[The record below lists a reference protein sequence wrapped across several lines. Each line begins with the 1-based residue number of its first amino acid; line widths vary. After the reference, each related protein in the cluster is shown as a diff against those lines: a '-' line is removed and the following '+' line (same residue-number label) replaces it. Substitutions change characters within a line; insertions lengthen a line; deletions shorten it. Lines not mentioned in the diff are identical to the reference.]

1 MVGND
6 VGTMRVNSIRE
17 QSYQVLLG
25 TLLGDAYI
33 PKLFNTAKSY
43 GLGIDHST
51 AQEKYLRWK
60 CEQINLPYKI
70 YKRNRFD
77 KRTQKTYSSVAA
89 HFNRST
95 MFFLLRTLLYP
106 NGKKRLTADI
116 LNQLSPQA
124 IAIWYCDDGC
134 LYKNKK
140 HGLTQLSFALDGF
153 SQDERELVK
162 EMFRARYRLRFRSHA
177 KQIRLTDLKSVRYF
191 IRVVK
196 FYVPKCMEYKVR
208 LK

>member
-1 MVGND
+1 
-6 VGTMRVNSIRE
+6 MRVNNARE

-33 PKLFNTAKSY
+33 PKLFNTEKSY
-43 GLGIDHST
+43 GLGIDHS
-51 AQEKYLRWK
+51 AVQEKYLRWK
-60 CEQINLPYKI
+60 CEQINLPHKL

-134 LYKNKK
+134 LYTNKK
-140 HGLTQLSFALDGF
+140 HHLTQLTFALDNF
-153 SQDERELVK
+153 SRRERKLVIDTFK
-162 EMFRARYRLRFRSHA
+162 KRYGLVFQENEGR
-177 KQIRLTDLKSVRYF
+177 IRLTNLKSIRYF
-191 IRVVK
+191 FRVIGP
-196 FYVPKCMEYKVR
+196 YIPECMRYKT
-208 LK
+208 LQQGK